1 MAARGQRWGTI
12 DGRLAGEAVRAAL
25 IGVVAAAVGFLLF
38 TALNYL
44 SLGRDLPAAR
54 AHIAE
59 AFADGTLGTENWLR
73 GDTRIGQHQFNDCL
87 ILAMA
92 IDQRGTAAELSVSPI
107 WTSLTP
113 PDPVCGDLKR
123 LIAGAQPDPD
133 RAFYHRYIHVHAM
146 LARYLLP
153 LMAVDHMRMLYKGVL
168 GGTILL
174 GMALC
179 LWALAR
185 QRQPREALFWLIVFV
200 AFGRFFGIE
209 AFGQSLGHAPSDL
222 VAILFA
228 LGLAA
233 ASIRGGLPDRW
244 IAPAAALFG
253 AATMIVE
260 FLTGGIPLGLAM
272 VIGGMPVAFRR
283 DVEGSSIISKLVRAV
298 VAYGAAI
305 AACVV
310 FKLLLILAI
319 FGTEGLAGI
328 SAQLAARMGIGA
340 PIPGL
345 EQTPYRFVVQ
355 IFKGLD
361 SLVPGSREF
370 SAATLGLAVVAGGWG
385 ARLLMRGDDP
395 VARAQ
400 GLALAGSNL
409 VLPLWLVTFW
419 AHSIGHSWFMDRIF
433 VWVVASGFGLFA
445 LALSERR
452 AAEMRNRPAAP

>member
-1 MAARGQRWGTI
+1 MAGRGQRLGII
-12 DGRLAGEAVRAAL
+12 DGRLAGDAVRAAL
-25 IGVVAAAVGFLLF
+25 IGIVAAAVGFLLF

-59 AFADGTLGTENWLR
+59 AFADGALGTENWPR
-73 GDTRIGQHQFNDCL
+73 GDTQIGMHQFNDCL

-92 IDQRGTAAELSVSPI
+92 IDQRGTAAELTVSPI
-107 WTSLTP
+107 WTSMTP
-113 PDPVCGDLKR
+113 SDPVCGDLKR

-133 RAFYHRYIHVHAM
+133 RAFYHRYIHGHTM

-153 LMAVDHMRMLYKGVL
+153 VMAVDQMRMLYKTIL
-168 GGTILL
+168 GGAILL
-174 GMALC
+174 GAGLC
-179 LWALAR
+179 LWALAQER
-185 QRQPREALFWLIVFV
+185 HPREALFWLIVFF

-209 AFGQSLGHAPSDL
+209 VFDQSLGHAPSDL
-222 VAILFA
+222 MVILFA

-272 VIGGMPVAFRR
+272 VIGGMPIAFRR
-283 DVEGSSIISKLVRAV
+283 EPHGPSMASKLVRAV

-305 AACVV
+305 AACIV
-310 FKLLLILAI
+310 FKLLLIIAV

-328 SAQLAARMGIGA
+328 SAQLAARMGVGA

-370 SAATLGLAVVAGGWG
+370 SAAVLGLAVSAGVWG
-385 ARLLMRGDDP
+385 LRLLRRSDDP
-395 VARAQ
+395 AVRVQ
-400 GLALAGSNL
+400 GRLLAASNL
-409 VLPLWLVTFW
+409 VLPLWLVAFW

-433 VWVVASGFGLFA
+433 VWVIASGFGLFA
-445 LALSERR
+445 LALGERR
-452 AAEMRNRPAAP
+452 AVEMRNRPAAP